1 MALERLQSVFNN
13 IEDNKQSLD
22 DGIPVESISN
32 SLNDDIH
39 SFGTQ
44 GNRSELIQITKIDKK
59 QNPSPLVAING
70 IFAEDGTTTPIN
82 PINGHN
88 FRQIRINDNAGTNL
102 LQTVGTEYSGDAGFG
117 EVISNKPNL
126 RLDKLG
132 KGKYKLESLFDP
144 THGNVLEG
152 RDAFLRKGIGSRRN
166 LNIKAHGTF
175 GRRGLLGIFP
185 EPYITH
191 NIPDKDSPGGTKVGY
206 NRDSIPWRAA
216 AEDLTRLG
224 AYYTSFKGL
233 LKLGA
238 ENITNLSIGDGFT
251 LAEPFGSVLL
261 PAIPIPMTGFLNNYQ
276 QRKQGSFQGIAY
288 PDKLK
293 SILEGIG
300 FELKDIPTF
309 GNSIRKPGV
318 GEVSSMMGNPIQRPF
333 VMALQGD
340 IASIASLPGF
350 SNKSFFEK
358 HIKKNRV
365 ELREEKQKQDDAL
378 VAQGLAP
385 ADPNQELPGV
395 GQTGLQ
401 KLGAGLNKIKEGS
414 LDLAS
419 IALTKVRNAAVKEF
433 AEQSKKLLQ
442 LPPLIKQPTKRFLD
456 LNGGGK
462 STNYVD
468 NLSNETSML
477 IGGPEPP
484 LEKADLEG
492 NSAVDKGDFYLRIK
506 DMRTTQFL
514 YFRGYIT
521 GITENLTPTWNPT
534 TYIGR
539 SEDVWI
545 YQKGE
550 RDISFNLRVAPQ
562 NQNEFDVMYDKLDKL
577 TSLIYPEYT
586 MNRMNPPFTELY
598 MAHIGS
604 PAKGQFGYFK
614 SITYTVNENGDWDAL
629 TSRPRVFDIA
639 LSYQILHKKP
649 PQLYLT
655 EFYGA
660 GVEKQVF

>member
-70 IFAEDGTTTPIN
+70 IFAEDGTITPIN

-102 LQTVGTEYSGDAGFG
+102 LQTVGTEYSGDAGYG
-117 EVISNKPNL
+117 EVISNEPNL

-152 RDAFLRKGIGSRRN
+152 RDAFLRSGIGSRRN
-166 LNIKAHGTF
+166 LNIKAHSTF
-175 GRRGLLGIFP
+175 SRRGLLGIFP

-206 NRDSIPWRAA
+206 NRDSIPFRAA

-224 AYYTSFKGL
+224 AYYTSPKGL

-251 LAEPFGSVLL
+251 FAEPFGSLLL

-276 QRKQGSFQGIAY
+276 QRKQGSFQGIEY
-288 PDKLK
+288 PGKLK
-293 SILEGIG
+293 SILGGLG
-300 FELKDIPTF
+300 FELKDFPTF
-309 GNSIRKPGV
+309 GNSIRKPAV

-340 IASIASLPGF
+340 IASVASLPGF
-350 SNKSFFEK
+350 SGETFLEK
-358 HIKKNRV
+358 HLKKNRV
-365 ELREEKQKQDDAL
+365 ELRKEKEAQEEQVRLQF
-378 VAQGLAP
+378 GLGS
-385 ADPNQELPGV
+385 DPNQELPGV

-419 IALTKVRNAAVKEF
+419 IAATKVRNAAVREIAK
-433 AEQSKKLLQ
+433 QSKKLLQ
-442 LPPLIKQPTKRFLD
+442 LPPLIEQPSKRFLD
-456 LNGGGK
+456 LSGGGK
-462 STNYVD
+462 RTNYVD
-468 NLSNETSML
+468 NLSNETSVE

-484 LEKADLEG
+484 LEKNKHIDR
-492 NSAVDKGDFYLRIK
+492 GDFYLRIK

-550 RDISFNLRVAPQ
+550 RDISFNLRVAPA
-562 NQNEFDVMYDKLDKL
+562 NQTDFDIMYDKLDKL
-577 TSLIYPEYT
+577 TSLVYPEYSG
-586 MNRMNPPFTELY
+586 NRMNAPFTELY

-614 SITYTVNENGDWDAL
+614 SITYTVNEQGDWDAL

-649 PQLYLT
+649 PQVYLT
-655 EFYGA
+655 QFYGA